1 MVRSNVE
8 SGTLVT
14 AEEERLTSGL
24 MARAQCDDASAYREL
39 LTILDSM
46 ARSYARRRLGDVPA
60 IDDVAQET
68 LVSVHLARR
77 SYDPQR
83 PFAPWFYAIV
93 SSRLIDAI
101 RRERRIARREVS
113 RKRVP
118 DSAVPEPV
126 DQLRGVDVE
135 MLHAALAALPPRQR
149 DIVGALKLRDESIRD
164 IAGRLGM
171 TQSAVKVA
179 AHRGYRALRRLL
191 GPYDR

>member
-1 MVRSNVE
+1 M
-8 SGTLVT
+8 T

-60 IDDVAQET
+60 IDDVAQDT

-126 DQLRGVDVE
+126 NQLRGVDVE

-191 GPYDR
+191 GPDDR